1 MQRSKPHNV
10 HAPTRTPS
18 DNVSQRV
25 NSNNPNN
32 NTNSVTNANSNGSVV
47 DNKDSQQQKGL
58 EWMLGLSIRVKT
70 STDDEYE
77 GQIYAY
83 DPKLNCVVLQCPS
96 AIPPGVNSSGS
107 QKYDFRILKINFLKD
122 VIQLP
127 NRKSS
132 ADINANINS
141 STNSLQSTNGQ
152 SSTNNNVFSTI
163 VPSVGHVQMD
173 RIQAKEI
180 QSVKDTQAAL
190 ARIGVGVTQEAQD
203 IFDAMSKTLP
213 CRWHKES
220 IIVLDEVIIN
230 PPYDIDNC
238 KTSKTVG
245 STELLARVRKVLEG
259 EKRRL
264 ANGRRDA
271 KGWLSSTNGL

>member
-1 MQRSKPHNV
+1 MQQQRSKPHNV

-83 DPKLNCVVLQCPS
+83 DPKLNCVVLHILSLFLMDLCFLS
-96 AIPPGVNSSGS
+96 FAIPPGINSGGS

-122 VIQLP
+122 VTQLP

-132 ADINANINS
+132 VDINANINS

-152 SSTNNNVFSTI
+152 SNMNNVFSTI
-163 VPSVGHVQMD
+163 VPSVGYVQMD

-180 QSVKDTQAAL
+180 QSIKDTQIAL

-230 PPYDIDNC
+230 PPYNIENC
-238 KTSKTVG
+238 KMSNKG
-245 STELLARVRKVLEG
+245 QTELLARVQKV
-259 EKRRL
+259 
-264 ANGRRDA
+264 
-271 KGWLSSTNGL
+271 

>member
-1 MQRSKPHNV
+1 
-10 HAPTRTPS
+10 
-18 DNVSQRV
+18 
-25 NSNNPNN
+25 
-32 NTNSVTNANSNGSVV
+32 
-47 DNKDSQQQKGL
+47 
-58 EWMLGLSIRVKT
+58 MLGLSIRVKT

-163 VPSVGHVQMD
+163 VPSVGYVQMD

-230 PPYDIDNC
+230 PPYDINNC
-238 KTSKTVG
+238 KTSKTVS
-245 STELLARVRKVLEG
+245 STELLARVQKVLEG

-271 KGWLSSTNGL
+271 NGWLSSTNGL

>member
-1 MQRSKPHNV
+1 MQRSKHNA
-10 HAPTRTPS
+10 HTPTRTPS

-25 NSNNPNN
+25 NSNNPSN

-47 DNKDSQQQKGL
+47 DNRDSQQQKGL

-77 GQIYAY
+77 GT
-83 DPKLNCVVLQCPS
+83 
-96 AIPPGVNSSGS
+96 NSGGS

-122 VIQLP
+122 VTQLH

-132 ADINANINS
+132 VDINANINS
-141 STNSLQSTNGQ
+141 STTNSSQQTN
-152 SSTNNNVFSTI
+152 
-163 VPSVGHVQMD
+163 VGYVQMD
-173 RIQAKEI
+173 RIQAKEL
-180 QSVKDTQAAL
+180 QSIKDTQVAL
-190 ARIGVGVTQEAQD
+190 AKIGVGVTQEAQD

-230 PPYDIDNC
+230 PPYDIENC
-238 KTSKTVG
+238 KANLG
-245 STELLARVRKVLEG
+245 STELLARVRKVKERKEDWQAGAEMQMAGLA
-259 EKRRL
+259 RL
-264 ANGRRDA
+264 TAYVN
-271 KGWLSSTNGL
+271 